1 MLGKLS
7 PLQSTLVLLGCL
19 AIAIA
24 SVIYAPAT
32 AGGAAMV
39 TISTI
44 VAFLLRP
51 PGGQAPGAPGA
62 PGAGSPPEPSPTV
75 PEGRGREPGGLRGLV
90 LGLFLLPLA
99 LGCASASGARREQAR
114 AAVLATAEGLH
125 VADAG
130 CAALALVRKD
140 RDLAVACA
148 DGYDVGRAGIL
159 GSASAV
165 DAWDTAPEGRE
176 RVACNV
182 AAALGGL
189 ETMIAA
195 IRAKGGDVPPV
206 VADARALVAVL
217 GGGCPSGA
225 R

>member
-19 AIAIA
+19 AIAIVA
-24 SVIYAPAT
+24 VVYAPAT

-51 PGGQAPGAPGA
+51 PGQAPGAPGA
-62 PGAGSPPEPSPTV
+62 PGEGSPPEPPTV
-75 PEGRGREPGGLRGLV
+75 PEGRGRAPGGLRGLV

-130 CAALALVRKD
+130 CAALALARKD

>member
-19 AIAIA
+19 VIAIVA
-24 SVIYAPAT
+24 VVYAPAT

-51 PGGQAPGAPGA
+51 PGGAPGAPGA
-62 PGAGSPPEPSPTV
+62 PGAGSPPEPPPTV
-75 PEGRGREPGGLRGLV
+75 PEGRGPAPGGLRVLV
-90 LGLFLLPLA
+90 LGLLVLPLA

-114 AAVLATAEGLH
+114 AAVLATAEGLR

-130 CAALALVRKD
+130 CAALALARKD

-148 DGYDVGRAGIL
+148 DGYDVGRAGIV
-159 GSASAV
+159 GSALAV
-165 DAWDTAPEGRE
+165 DAWDAAPEGRA

-182 AAALGGL
+182 ASALGGL
-189 ETMIAA
+189 EAMIAA
-195 IRAKGGDVPPV
+195 IHAKGGDVPPI
-206 VADARALVAVL
+206 VADARALVGAL
-217 GGGCPSGA
+217 GGGCPDGA